1 MHSLSVIARRPL
13 RTWLPIAAIAA
24 LLAFA
29 VPVHATTARRADAVK
44 PTIVLVHGAFADGSS
59 WSPVAMRLQ
68 KLGYKVLVPANPLI
82 SVDYDAA
89 YLRAIL
95 TKISGP
101 VILVGHS
108 YGGVAITNAATGLPN
123 VKALVYVAA
132 YAPNTGDSVVSLEK
146 LAPGGEIGPPTLDI
160 TQVPSPTGGNES
172 VATIQQP
179 LFRHIFAADLP
190 AAVANEMAVS
200 QRPAA
205 LGLLLEPSGT
215 PAWKTIPSWYVVPGA
230 DNAIGTK
237 VEMIMAHRIHA
248 HITVV
253 PGASHVVMI
262 SHPAVVTKVIVA
274 AADARG

>member
-1 MHSLSVIARRPL
+1 M
-13 RTWLPIAAIAA
+13 WLPIAAIAA

-29 VPVHATTARRADAVK
+29 VPAHATTARRADAVK

-59 WSPVAMRLQ
+59 WSPVALRLQ

-108 YGGVAITNAATGLPN
+108 YGGVVITNAATGLPN

-190 AAVANEMAVS
+190 AAVANEMAVA

-237 VEMIMAHRIHA
+237 VEMIMARRIHA

-262 SHPAVVTKVIVA
+262 SHPAAVTKVIVA
-274 AADARG
+274 AAKARG

>member
-1 MHSLSVIARRPL
+1 MRSRSLITRRPL
-13 RTWLPIAAIAA
+13 RTLLPIAAVAA
-24 LLAFA
+24 LLALTVSA
-29 VPVHATTARRADAVK
+29 NATTPRQSAAVK

-59 WSPVAMRLQ
+59 WSKVAMRLQ
-68 KLGYKVLVPANPLI
+68 KLGYKVIVPANPLI
-82 SVDYDAA
+82 SVDYDAS

-95 TKISGP
+95 TNISGP
-101 VILVGHS
+101 VVLVGHS
-108 YGGVAITNAATGLPN
+108 YGGVTITNAATGLQN

-132 YAPNTGDSVVSLEK
+132 YAPDQGDTVVSLEK
-146 LAPGGEIGPPTLDI
+146 LAPGGEIGPPTLDV
-160 TQVPSPTGGNES
+160 TQVPSPTGGTEP

-179 LFRHIFAADLP
+179 LFQHIFAADLP
-190 AAVANEMAVS
+190 TSVANAMAVS
-200 QRPAA
+200 QRAA
-205 LGLLLEPSGT
+205 PLALLEEPSGP

-237 VEMIMAHRIHA
+237 VEMIMAQRIHA

-274 AADARG
+274 AANATG